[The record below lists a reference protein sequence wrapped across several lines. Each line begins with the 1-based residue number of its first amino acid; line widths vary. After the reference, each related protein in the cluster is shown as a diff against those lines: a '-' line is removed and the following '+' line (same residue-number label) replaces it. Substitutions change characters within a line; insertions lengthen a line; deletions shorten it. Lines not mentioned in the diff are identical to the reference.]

1 MSWRS
6 ADEQVEYKSS
16 DLSELSARNREMDEE
31 FEESKFQT

>member
-16 DLSELSARNREMDEE
+16 DLSELSARNREMDEALNM
-31 FEESKFQT
+31 FYVLI